1 MGLFRK
7 KALPGLVPAECL
19 PKHVGIIMDGN
30 GRWASKRGL
39 PRQAGHV
46 TGARVFRKIVK
57 YCEKRGIGYVT
68 VYAFSTENWKRPQQ
82 EVDAIMRLLEQYLR
96 ESLEDFQNEN
106 IVVRFIGDV
115 SVLSAQLQDLID
127 QAQQVTRN
135 KTGLVLNI
143 ALNYGGRDDIVYAV
157 RQLAQQVSDGALN
170 AQDITEQT
178 INDHLY
184 TAGQPDPDMILRPSG
199 EFRLSNFMIWQAA
212 YSELVYMDILWPVFD
227 EKDMEQALR
236 MYAGRQRRFGGV
248 EAKK

>member
-7 KALPGLVPAECL
+7 KRAYETVPTECL
-19 PKHVGIIMDGN
+19 PQHIGIIMDGN

-39 PRQAGHV
+39 PRQVGHV

-68 VYAFSTENWKRPQQ
+68 VYAFSTENWRRPQQ
-82 EVDAIMRLLEQYLR
+82 EVDAIMDLLRQYLR
-96 ESLEDFQNEN
+96 ESLDDFQNEN
-106 IVVRFIGDV
+106 IVVRFIGDTT
-115 SVLSAQLQDLID
+115 VLADDIQQLIREAQE
-127 QAQQVTRN
+127 VTSD

-143 ALNYGGRDDIVYAV
+143 AVNYGGRDDIVYAV
-157 RQLAQQVSDGALN
+157 RQIAQKAADGNLTAESV
-170 AQDITEQT
+170 TEET
-178 INDHLY
+178 ISQFVY

-199 EFRLSNFMIWQAA
+199 EYRLSNFMIWQAA
-212 YSELVYMDILWPVFD
+212 YAEFVYMDILWPDFD